1 MWIIDAPGS
10 PMKKLWTFTGILAIG
25 AAGAWYFQDAL
36 PSYLRIPSAKQI
48 AAAAGLGAMPGG
60 KSGTSDTAQQ
70 AQGQQRSGNT
80 SESPG
85 GGTSSADAGSQGSGK
100 PAGQGRR
107 NGGPSVVKTIAAT
120 SGVLAMDV
128 TATGWAEADET
139 TTIAALQQGLVV
151 SVAAKDG
158 DEVKAGALIAK
169 LDDRTA
175 AATVAKDKANIAS
188 DEAGLAEQQAALQR
202 AQNLMQQNAQ
212 SQQSFEQAKGAR
224 DQAAAKLDADKATLA
239 VDEVA
244 LDNTNIRA
252 PFDGRLGD
260 IAVSQGAYVSAGAT
274 IVTITRYDPIS
285 VTFQLPQRYLPQL
298 RAGIAAGAVVD
309 ADPAATG
316 GVVDRGKL
324 VFFDNSVNQSSGT
337 LLVKAEFKNDQGLLW
352 PGQNVNVTA
361 HFTPSERSIVVPTVA
376 VRPGADGA
384 FVYTVDGNGK
394 VHATPVTVSRAN
406 GDMTAIATGLNE
418 GDHIVVEGQVQLA
431 NGQSVIEQFSG
442 DDTNRPLPVADAA
455 ATTGG
460 IKP

>member
-1 MWIIDAPGS
+1 
-10 PMKKLWTFTGILAIG
+10 
-25 AAGAWYFQDAL
+25 
-36 PSYLRIPSAKQI
+36 
-48 AAAAGLGAMPGG
+48 
-60 KSGTSDTAQQ
+60 
-70 AQGQQRSGNT
+70 
-80 SESPG
+80 
-85 GGTSSADAGSQGSGK
+85 
-100 PAGQGRR
+100 
-107 NGGPSVVKTIAAT
+107 
-120 SGVLAMDV
+120 
-128 TATGWAEADET
+128 
-139 TTIAALQQGLVV
+139 
-151 SVAAKDG
+151 
-158 DEVKAGALIAK
+158 
-169 LDDRTA
+169 
-175 AATVAKDKANIAS
+175 
-188 DEAGLAEQQAALQR
+188 
-202 AQNLMQQNAQ
+202 MQQNAQ

-285 VTFQLPQRYLPQL
+285 VAFQLPQRYLPQL

-431 NGQSVIEQFSG
+431 NWQSVIEQFSG